1 MQHASKAHLWTKCA
15 LSGSLVAGRADG
27 YVSPHDPDA
36 DKDKSDARREGKAAA
51 WLIGEMISD
60 RLTRDVSPVGITAPN
75 GWVIDAEMTEHCRN
89 YVTYVQGHI
98 HTGTLLTERYISI
111 GDEITGRCDTA
122 IIDHAR
128 AEVHVFDFKYGWR
141 LVEAEENPELLCYG
155 VAITGR
161 HVGYDLVLHIY
172 QPRPFHP
179 GGIARTSRRMDWQEV
194 SHWWDWLEKQAAV
207 AGAPGC
213 EGTPGEHCRDC
224 PGRGSC
230 QALAATTY
238 AAFEVVRDSRL
249 AKMDAKQLS
258 AELEFLELAEAC
270 IKERKAGIV
279 AEAEGRIAGG
289 EFVAGWELQPKTGNR
304 MFTVD
309 AAKVHMMTG
318 IRPFKQVQVSPAELE
333 RMGASKAVVKTIT
346 TSPPIGRKLA
356 RTSVE
361 ALKRAFGKQ
370 GK

>member
-1 MQHASKAHLWTKCA
+1 MMQHASKAHLWTKCA
-15 LSGSLVAGRADG
+15 LSGSLIAGRADG

-98 HTGTLLTERYISI
+98 HTGTLLTEHSISI

-141 LVEAEENPELLCYG
+141 LVEVAQNPELLCYG
-155 VAITGR
+155 CAMMP
-161 HVGYDLVLHIY
+161 HGYNLVLHIY

-179 GGIARTSRRMDWQEV
+179 DGIARMWAIGHHMALIRRND
-194 SHWWDWLEKQAAV
+194 LRLAAAR

-304 MFTVD
+304 VFTVD

-318 IRPFKQVQVSPAELE
+318 IHPFKQVQVSPAELE
-333 RMGASKAVVKTIT
+333 RMGASKTVVKTIT

>member
-1 MQHASKAHLWTKCA
+1 MQIASKAHLWSLCA

-36 DKDKSDARREGKAAA
+36 DKDNSDPRREGKAAH
-51 WLIGEMISD
+51 WLIGEMFAGRITPD
-60 RLTRDVSPVGITAPN
+60 YNPTGITAPN
-75 GWVIDAEMTEHCRN
+75 GWVVDAEMVDHCRA
-89 YVTYVQGHI
+89 YVTYAAGYI
-98 HTGTLLTERYISI
+98 HTGKLLIEHDIKLGEHI
-111 GDEITGRCDTA
+111 IGRCDTA
-122 IIDHAR
+122 IIDHVR

-141 LVEAEENPELLCYG
+141 IVEVAYNPELLCYG
-155 VAITGR
+155 CALAPQ
-161 HVGYDLVLHIY
+161 GYKVVLHIY

-179 GGIARTSRRMDWQEV
+179 DGIERRWSIDYSVAQRLASGLME
-194 SHWWDWLEKQAAV
+194 SAAV
-207 AGAPGC
+207 ASGVWGVC
-213 EGTPGEHCRDC
+213 NGTPGAHCRDC

-230 QALAATTY
+230 QALAATVY
-238 AAFEVVRDSRL
+238 AQFDVVRDSRL
-249 AKMDAKQLS
+249 AKMSPVQLA

-270 IKERKAGIV
+270 IKERKAGIE

-289 EFVAGWELQPKTGNR
+289 EHITGWELTPKTGNR
-304 MFTVD
+304 VFTVD

-318 IRPFKQVQVSPAELE
+318 IHPFKQVQVSPAELE
-333 RMGASKAVVKTIT
+333 RMGANKALVKQIT

-361 ALKRAFGKQ
+361 ALKRAFGK

>member
-15 LSGSLVAGRADG
+15 LSGSLIAGRADG
-27 YVSPHDPDA
+27 YVSPHA
-36 DKDKSDARREGKAAA
+36 DKDKSDTRREGIAAH

-89 YVTYVQGHI
+89 YVTYVQEHI
-98 HTGTLLTERYISI
+98 HTGTLLTEHPVSL
-111 GDEITGRCDTA
+111 GDHITGRCDTA
-122 IIDHAR
+122 IIDHVR

-141 LVEAEENPELLCYG
+141 LVEAAFNPELLCYG
-155 VAITGR
+155 CALLHR
-161 HVGYDLVLHIY
+161 CVGYKLTLHVY

-179 GGIARTSRRMDWQEV
+179 EGIARKWSIDW
-194 SHWWDWLEKQAAV
+194 AV
-207 AGAPGC
+207 AEQLANGLTESAMAASGAWGVC
-213 EGTPGEHCRDC
+213 NGTPGEHCRDC

-258 AELEFLELAEAC
+258 AELDFLELAEAC
-270 IKERKAGIV
+270 VKERKAGIV

-289 EFVAGWELQPKTGNR
+289 EFIAGWELQPKTGHR
-304 MFTVD
+304 AFTVD
-309 AAKVHMMTG
+309 AVKVHTITG
-318 IRPFKQVQVSPAELE
+318 IHPFKQVQVTPAELE
-333 RMGASKAVVKTIT
+333 RMGANKKTVASIT
-346 TSPPIGRKLA
+346 VSPNIGRKLA
-356 RTSVE
+356 RTS
-361 ALKRAFGKQ
+361 ADTFKRMFGKG